1 MPTTDELQQQI
12 NALTQ
17 RVDAITAP
25 PTNYY
30 THRYSGEEIDN
41 GVQGGLLLGIPST
54 KQQALRNIGGR
65 PNRNLLGNAYFVGGG
80 SQQGVGKFPINQR
93 GQTSYT
99 VGGSFTIDR
108 WAIGSTQNSVSL
120 TINEEYIQLAGDSAV
135 LTQKLEAPKLLAG
148 QTATLSCLARLSTN
162 VSDANLYLY
171 SYQSNSVVGA
181 SPIASDG
188 QWHMVT
194 LTVQVPNVEY
204 TPGQLEFAFN
214 ISSGT
219 LDIVAAKLEL
229 GSTQSLALEDDSG
242 NWHVLEIPK
251 FGAELAECQRY
262 LVVYTLDGQ
271 RFVGVGHLDVASGG
285 QVLIY
290 TPVQMR
296 ALPTITGNL
305 SMFGGGDNIA
315 AQVLDIQGFGPT
327 GVRCTFTVTNGT
339 NAPKP
344 VLMYTSGI
352 LTLSAEL

>member
-12 NALTQ
+12 DALTQ
-17 RVDAITAP
+17 RVDSITAP
-25 PTNYY
+25 PTDYY
-30 THRYSGEEIDN
+30 VHRYSGEEIDN
-41 GVQGGLLLGIPST
+41 AVQGGLLLGTPSSR
-54 KQQALRNIGGR
+54 QQALRNIGGR
-65 PNRNLLGNAYFVGGG
+65 PNRNLLDNAYFVGGG
-80 SQQGVGKFPINQR
+80 SQQGGGQFPINQR

-120 TINEEYIQLAGDSAV
+120 TIDEEYIQLAGDSAV
-135 LTQKLEAPKLLAG
+135 LTQKLETPKLLAG

-188 QWHMVT
+188 QWHIVT

-204 TPGQLEFAFN
+204 TPGQLEFALN

-229 GSTQSLALEDDSG
+229 GPTQSLALEDDSG
-242 NWHVLEIPK
+242 NLHILEIPK

-262 LVVYTLDGQ
+262 LVIYTFDGQ

-285 QVLIY
+285 QMLIY

-296 ALPTITGNL
+296 ILPTITGNL
-305 SMFGGGDNIA
+305 AMYGGGDNLA
-315 AQVLDIQGFGPT
+315 AQVLYIQGFEST
-327 GVRCTFTVTNGT
+327 GVRCEFTVTNGT
-339 NAPKP
+339 NAPKT
-344 VLMYTSGI
+344 VLMYAGGT

>member
-135 LTQKLEAPKLLAG
+135 LTQKLETPKLLAG

-171 SYQSNSVVGA
+171 SYQSNSVVGT

-204 TPGQLEFAFN
+204 TPGQLEFALN

-262 LVVYTLDGQ
+262 FVIYDVDGQ
-271 RFVGVGHLDVASGG
+271 RFFGYGTLDTTTSVQA
-285 QVLIY
+285 LII

-296 ALPTITGNL
+296 ATPNISGDLSIYLPGVNL
-305 SMFGGGDNIA
+305 SATSVIV
-315 AQVLDIQGFGPT
+315 QEVGPS
-327 GVRCTFTVTNGT
+327 GVRVNLVVPT
-339 NAPKP
+339 AS
-344 VLMYTSGI
+344 TSGQVAMLHTKTT